1 MQKQVLL
8 QMKWNCNNLMLPLKD
23 MKQDIK
29 KDQIRHYILTHKYR
43 PQTSMVLDKNN
54 TEVTQ
59 YTLLIHLY

>member
-1 MQKQVLL
+1 
-8 QMKWNCNNLMLPLKD
+8 MLPLKD

-29 KDQIRHYILTHKYR
+29 KDQIKHYILTHKYR